1 MFSFE
6 TDALLVGDREDLIA
20 VLRMRFG
27 TLSGEII
34 EKIYEINEYSTLQR
48 LILAAANAA
57 NWAVFE
63 EELLASKD
71 SFRILGEEFNPLRDH
86 LKGGEGIDGAKTK

>member
-6 TDALLVGDREDLIA
+6 SDALLVDDREDLIA

-27 TLSGEII
+27 SLSGEII
-34 EKIYEINEYSTLQR
+34 EKIYEINEYGILQR

-57 NWAVFE
+57 NWHIFE

-71 SFRILGEEFNPLRDH
+71 SFRILGEEFNPLRDSI
-86 LKGGEGIDGAKTK
+86 KGGEGTNGAKAK

>member
-6 TDALLVGDREDLIA
+6 TDALLVNDREDLIA

-27 TLSGEII
+27 SLSGEII

-71 SFRILGEEFNPLRDH
+71 SFRILGEEFNPLRDS
-86 LKGGEGIDGAKTK
+86 LKGGECIDGAKTK